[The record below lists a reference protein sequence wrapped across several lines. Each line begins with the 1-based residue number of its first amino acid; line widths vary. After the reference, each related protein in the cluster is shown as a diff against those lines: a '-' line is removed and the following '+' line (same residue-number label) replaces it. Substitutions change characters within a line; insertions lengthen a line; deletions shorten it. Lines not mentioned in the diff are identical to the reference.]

1 MKTFATIAAAA
12 VAAIAFAAPAAARDQ
27 VPAREVDIHD
37 LDPQRDAEEID
48 RRIAQ
53 AARRV
58 CGNGGSRTLNAYVY
72 VQTCRAEAVERAR
85 GR

>member
-12 VAAIAFAAPAAARDQ
+12 VAALAFAAPAAARDQ
-27 VPAREVDIHD
+27 VAAQEVDIHD
-37 LDPQRDAEEID
+37 LDRQQDADEIE

-58 CGNGGSRTLNAYVY
+58 CGSGGSRTLTAYIHVR
-72 VQTCRAEAVERAR
+72 TCRAEAIERAR
-85 GR
+85 AR